1 MFCLKFQIKFLIS
14 KTNLMSMKGAS
25 LITFI
30 VIISLSFIFLLFIT
44 FILYRYSENT
54 KKNLKE
60 QATRQI
66 AFEIISEITNLYEK
80 GSKMD
85 LIPLNNS
92 ITLLES
98 KLDLPEKI
106 SGEPYYIEAISSP
119 GLLNYIV
126 VNDSLKEEYGKGKIA
141 IVFQNEKYYFDLPIM
156 PIVFQGRTT
165 SEEFKIKY
173 ARYRLDNEVKDTIII
188 GEQKNLIDI
197 EVLQ

>member
-1 MFCLKFQIKFLIS
+1 
-14 KTNLMSMKGAS
+14 MKGFS
-25 LITFI
+25 LTSFIFI
-30 VIISLSFIFLLFIT
+30 VSLSFIFLLFIT